1 MKRFSIL
8 MMCFI
13 VGVFAC
19 QTSYAQDSENIQAS
33 ALDTQFSEC
42 ETPCVSCCWQCYGDR
57 LSRNGSG

>member
-33 ALDTQFSEC
+33 ALDTQFSEWLKIL
-42 ETPCVSCCWQCYGDR
+42 CVE
-57 LSRNGSG
+57 